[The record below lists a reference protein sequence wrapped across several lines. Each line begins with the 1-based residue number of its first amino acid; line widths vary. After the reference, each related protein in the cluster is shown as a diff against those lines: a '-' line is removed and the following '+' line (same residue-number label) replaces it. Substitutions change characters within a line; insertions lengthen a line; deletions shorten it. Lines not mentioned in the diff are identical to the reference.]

1 MPRVG
6 EAISAIS
13 SVQAQMAL
21 FFRLGLSPG
30 RQAWELHCATTKIP
44 LSPALPVSHR
54 HRRQRGND
62 PLPPSSPVQNAA
74 RWRTPNPYMTSRSC
88 TCGRRLGKYRQDCWL
103 RDGRREPVRTGSL
116 ERSSFL
122 YEPDSFDTIQYSSPE
137 SSL

>member
-1 MPRVG
+1 MTRAPLGSHMPRVR

-13 SVQAQMAL
+13 SVEAQMAL

-62 PLPPSSPVQNAA
+62 PLPPSSPAQNAA
-74 RWRTPNPYMTSRSC
+74 RWRTPNPYMTS
-88 TCGRRLGKYRQDCWL
+88 GH
-103 RDGRREPVRTGSL
+103 VRVGDHTSINSPSL
-116 ERSSFL
+116 
-122 YEPDSFDTIQYSSPE
+122 
-137 SSL
+137 